1 MKVLSIIAQ
10 KPSETG
16 SGIYLQELMKSFSN
30 LGYDNALVCA
40 SYENDNFNVA
50 SNVQL
55 YKLVFDTKGFPYKIY
70 GMSDEMPYESY
81 KYSDMDDEHFSLWSE
96 RFLNLIDKA
105 VREFEPDILVCHH
118 LYLLTSLVREKY
130 KDKKIV
136 ALCHTTDLRQYIKN
150 DIKKD
155 YIKEQISKL
164 DKIAVLTD
172 YYKDLVVEMFDIDKD
187 KVLAVGAGYNKEL
200 FNLNDRIE
208 HNDNTIRLLYV
219 GKVSKEKGVFSLV
232 RAIKI
237 IEDKYQNEIK
247 DKNIVLNIIGSNGN
261 QQELNEIINEAK
273 KTNIEINFLG
283 KKNQKEVAAYY
294 KSSDILT
301 HMSFNEGLAL
311 TAIEALACGM
321 RIVISN
327 FPGIKNYITDNIR
340 NANARFVELP
350 KFTNY
355 KEISDNEL
363 KAYEER
369 IAEAIVDSTNDDAN
383 GYADMTKISW
393 DNIAKELVN
402 T

>member
-1 MKVLSIIAQ
+1 MLPCNYFAK
-10 KPSETG
+10 
-16 SGIYLQELMKSFSN
+16 
-30 LGYDNALVCA
+30 
-40 SYENDNFNVA
+40 
-50 SNVQL
+50 
-55 YKLVFDTKGFPYKIY
+55 KGNN
-70 GMSDEMPYESY
+70 M
-81 KYSDMDDEHFSLWSE
+81 
-96 RFLNLIDKA
+96 
-105 VREFEPDILVCHH
+105 
-118 LYLLTSLVREKY
+118 
-130 KDKKIV
+130 
-136 ALCHTTDLRQYIKN
+136 
-150 DIKKD
+150 KD
-155 YIKEQISKL
+155 Y
-164 DKIAVLTD
+164 
-172 YYKDLVVEMFDIDKD
+172 
-187 KVLAVGAGYNKEL
+187 
-200 FNLNDRIE
+200 
-208 HNDNTIRLLYV
+208 
-219 GKVSKEKGVFSLV
+219 
-232 RAIKI
+232 IKI